1 MTNTGPWSIACRD
14 VNGREGTLCVAVRD
28 SEVVVVAPPGESSIF
43 DYGAAAKFR
52 SAVMKAAEVAA
63 TPVPITSGAV
73 TTTDTASTAEQ
84 NLGGLP
90 LTAEGRPALSPCRGG
105 TMTPRSGPAA
115 IPASRGEDA

>member
-1 MTNTGPWSIACRD
+1 
-14 VNGREGTLCVAVRD
+14 
-28 SEVVVVAPPGESSIF
+28 
-43 DYGAAAKFR
+43 
-52 SAVMKAAEVAA
+52 MKAAEVAA

-90 LTAEGRPALSPCRGG
+90 PTAEGRPALSPCRGG

>member
-14 VNGREGTLCVAVRD
+14 VTGREGTLCVAVRD
-28 SEVVVVAPPGESSIF
+28 SEVVVVAPPGESLIL

-63 TPVPITSGAV
+63 TPVSTTSGAV

-90 LTAEGRPALSPCRGG
+90 QPPWGRSALSPCRGG
-105 TMTPRSGPAA
+105 TMTPISGPAA
-115 IPASRGEDA
+115 IPASRGEGA